1 MKKMLWML
9 AAAASLA
16 ACHNRG
22 EDDMGAAPER
32 GDTTAVTNDSTTGG
46 FDTTRTAQPAD
57 TAMTPTTPTDTTT
70 SAAPTTPT
78 DTTAGQYPTTPTD
91 STSSAVPTTPDSSSM
106 GQDSGMSADT
116 SGTSGYSPSTG
127 VDTSSSSR
135 GSDSSMT
142 QPPAVGDSTKNS
154 Q

>member
-22 EDDMGAAPER
+22 EDDMGAAPEK
-32 GDTTAVTNDSTTGG
+32 GDTTT
-46 FDTTRTAQPAD
+46 TAQPTD
-57 TAMTPTTPTDTTT
+57 TAMTPTVPTDTT
-70 SAAPTTPT
+70 SAAPVPTTPT

-91 STSSAVPTTPDSSSM
+91 TTSAAPVPTTPDTSSM

-116 SGTSGYSPSTG
+116 SANPSSGAPT
-127 VDTSSSSR
+127 
-135 GSDSSMT
+135 
-142 QPPAVGDSTKNS
+142 DSTQS
-154 Q
+154 PQ